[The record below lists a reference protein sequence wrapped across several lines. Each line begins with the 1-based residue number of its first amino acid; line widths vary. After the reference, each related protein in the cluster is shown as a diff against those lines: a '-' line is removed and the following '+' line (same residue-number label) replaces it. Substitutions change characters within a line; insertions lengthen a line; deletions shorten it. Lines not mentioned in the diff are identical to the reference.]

1 MLRSGVRLR
10 VGRNACLNKYL
21 RLGQICRLGR
31 QIRIANSRLR
41 CGLVRELRLCQV
53 DCVRELILTTA
64 DDSLSPSQCLHGIR
78 KCSNGCFGT
87 RLIRNI
93 NRTLVPDWA
102 PDATVPCVDES
113 PIPSAPGLE
122 PTEPRFRSD
131 VIHAGQNVSGL
142 RRAFRADISSRKRR
156 STVRPSDLGSWC
168 LPSLGSD
175 PAKRSRS
182 G

>member
-1 MLRSGVRLR
+1 MTREERLDLLRSGVRLR

-21 RLGQICRLGR
+21 RLGQICRFGR

-64 DDSLSPSQCLHGIR
+64 DDSLSPSQYLHGIR

-102 PDATVPCVDES
+102 PDTTVPCVDES
-113 PIPSAPGLE
+113 PIPQRQAW
-122 PTEPRFRSD
+122 
-131 VIHAGQNVSGL
+131 N
-142 RRAFRADISSRKRR
+142 
-156 STVRPSDLGSWC
+156 
-168 LPSLGSD
+168 LPSLASEVTLFTLARMLAAYVALFGPISV
-175 PAKRSRS
+175 PANADRLYARQT
-182 G
+182 